1 MRVPGTHHGG
11 SVALLRISGLFFR
24 AISVDRVDDV
34 LAPPSA
40 LSAGRY
46 HRPGQPALYMSPSA
60 EWARIATSGYFRE
73 DGIQRVIV
81 QLEVGAANVLD
92 QRDQQAC
99 ASLGIDRELSN
110 HSWRDALK
118 CGAEPASWANADA
131 ARAIGANGIVDRSR
145 HIPDGWHVTLF
156 HWNQPG
162 APEVA
167 VIGEPIPVKY
177 RTDGPK
183 WS

>member
-1 MRVPGTHHGG
+1 MRDPGTRHDG
-11 SVALLRISGLFFR
+11 SVALLRISGPFFR
-24 AISVDRVDDV
+24 AISADRIDDV
-34 LAPPSA
+34 LEPPSA
-40 LSAGRY
+40 HSAGRY

-73 DGIQRVIV
+73 DGVQRVV
-81 QLEVGAANVLD
+81 VRLEVGIADVLD
-92 QRDQQAC
+92 QRDEKAC
-99 ASLGIDRELSN
+99 AFLGIDREKSN
-110 HSWRDALK
+110 RSWREALK
-118 CGAEPASWANADA
+118 SGAEPPSWANADA
-131 ARAIGANGIVDRSR
+131 ARAVGADGIVDRSR

-156 HWNQPG
+156 RWNQPG

-167 VIGEPIPVKY
+167 VDGEPIPVTY